1 MPWIERR
8 PIAELPELSADLEKE
23 LSTGCHALDISL
35 ETRQQEQML
44 AYLQLM
50 QKWNRAYNLTAVR
63 EPAAMVTR
71 HLLDSLAVVSYLPGG
86 RCLDVGTGAGLPGIP
101 LAILFPEREFH
112 LLDSNGKKTRFLF
125 AVKTS
130 LGLANV
136 TIHNTRVEAF
146 TPQALFDVILSRA
159 FASLADMVV
168 GTRHLLAPG
177 GRFLAMKGACP
188 PDELEAVAGECVL
201 KGVYPLTVP
210 GLNEQRHLV
219 ELALCQPTH

>member
-1 MPWIERR
+1 M
-8 PIAELPELSADLEKE
+8 ATDLEKT
-23 LSTGCHALDISL
+23 LSRGCHALDISL
-35 ETRQQEQML
+35 EPRQQEQL
-44 AYLQLM
+44 LTYLQLM

-71 HLLDSLAVVSYLPGG
+71 HLLDSLAVLPYLPEG

-159 FASLADMVV
+159 FASLADMVA

-177 GRFLAMKGACP
+177 GCFLAMKGAYP
-188 PDELEAVAGECVL
+188 PDELEAVARECVL
-201 KGVYPLTVP
+201 KGIYPLAVP

-219 ELALCQPTH
+219 ELALCQPTQ